1 VTDTPPSQPPGWY
14 HAQGDPPGTQR
25 YWDGSQWQ
33 GGPQPAPGP
42 GSAPGAARTTGTQVA
57 GDLATP
63 GARFGARIIDL
74 LIWIVISVVFGV
86 LVGGGSTTVGT
97 ESSVR
102 SWFAGL
108 LSTLAV
114 MAYEV
119 WFNANR
125 GGTPGK
131 LAVGLR
137 VARADNRAVPV
148 DYQTALLRVAPIAL
162 GVIPILGGFLGFV
175 IAVASLFMIF
185 TDSLRQTVWDK
196 LAKTVVVRA

>member
-1 VTDTPPSQPPGWY
+1 VTDAPPPQPPGWY
-14 HAQGDPPGTQR
+14 YAQGDPPGTQR
-25 YWDGSQWQ
+25 YWDGTAWQ

-42 GSAPGAARTTGTQVA
+42 APGPGTRSGTLVA
-57 GDLATP
+57 GDIASP
-63 GARFGARIIDL
+63 GARFGARVIDL
-74 LIWIVISVVFGV
+74 FIWILISMAFGI
-86 LVGGGSTTVGT
+86 LIGGGNSAVGT
-97 ESSVR
+97 DASGR
-102 SWFAGL
+102 AWFAGL

-119 WFNANR
+119 WFVANR

-137 VARADNRAVPV
+137 VARADDRQSPV

-162 GVIPILGGFLGFV
+162 GVIPVLGSLVGFV
-175 IAVASLFMIF
+175 VAVASFFMVF

-196 LAKTVVVRA
+196 LAKTVVVRSG